1 MARLVTKFK
10 YLKPSDRRKVGGY
23 AKYIATRE
31 GVEKLDDSQKFL
43 PATAAQRKA
52 IEKICK
58 DFPELQSL
66 REYKKFLQDSTI
78 GTASAFLSRAT
89 EYSQKTYAD
98 YIALRPRAER
108 IGTHGLFTDD
118 GLPVQLSK
126 VSAELNAYPGNVYT
140 AIISLRRE
148 DAVRLGFDHGARW
161 RDLLRSQRQVLAE
174 SLKIPPPH
182 LRWYAAFHD
191 EGHHPHVHLI
201 TYSAEPREGHLSK
214 QGVHTL
220 RSSLARDIFA
230 QDLLC
235 IYKEQTR
242 QRDDLKQVG
251 HEVIAENIEQIRYAD
266 SGNPILERRLT
277 ELAMQ
282 LSQIGGKKQYGYLP
296 PKVKDLVDEILNELS
311 KDERIAALYDRW
323 CESREQ
329 ILDIYDE
336 GAHERIPLAQNR
348 EFRSMKNAIIQAAMQ
363 LSQETAVEKRI
374 TPKEEY
380 KDDSGESNEETASAE
395 VEENPKPTE
404 ASAQTAQI
412 PSKSISHAATLQL
425 FRILAQ
431 LLQGSAPQ
439 REQDD
444 SQTDRK
450 LRRRTQEKEQAH
462 GLKHAL

>member
-1 MARLVTKFK
+1 MAQLVTKFK
-10 YLKPSDRRKVGGY
+10 YLKPSDHHKIGGY

-43 PATAAQRKA
+43 PTTAAQRKA

-58 DFPELQSL
+58 ESPELQSWL
-66 REYKKFLQDSTI
+66 EYKKFLQHPTI
-78 GTASAFLSRAT
+78 GTASAFLSRAA
-89 EYSQKTYAD
+89 EHSQKTYAD

-108 IGTHGLFTDD
+108 MGTHGLFTDD
-118 GLPVQLSK
+118 GVPVQLSK
-126 VSAELNAYPGNVYT
+126 VSAELNAYPGTVYT

-201 TYSAEPREGHLSK
+201 AYSTEPREGHLSK

-235 IYKEQTR
+235 IYEEQTR
-242 QRDDLKQVG
+242 QRDDLKQTG
-251 HEVIAENIEQIRYAD
+251 KDALCEIRMHDYDNPMAEA
-266 SGNPILERRLT
+266 LLLRLS
-277 ELAMQ
+277 EQ

-296 PKVKDLVDEILNELS
+296 PELKSLVDEILNELS
-311 KDERIAALYDRW
+311 KDERITALYDRW
-323 CESREQ
+323 CESRER

-336 GAHERIPLAQNR
+336 GAHKRIPLAQNC
-348 EFRSMKNAIIQAAMQ
+348 EFRSMKNAIIQAAVR
-363 LSQETAVEKRI
+363 LSQDTDVPLEKEAPTEVPMER
-374 TPKEEY
+374 
-380 KDDSGESNEETASAE
+380 SAE
-395 VEENPKPTE
+395 FRESISPEEEERKNTKESTQ
-404 ASAQTAQI
+404 SAQI
-412 PSKSISHAATLQL
+412 PSKSKSHAATLQL
-425 FRILAQ
+425 FCILAQ
-431 LLQGSAPQ
+431 FLQGSTPQ

-444 SQTDRK
+444 SRTDRK

-462 GLKHAL
+462 GMKHS

>member
-10 YLKPSDRRKVGGY
+10 YLKPSDRRKIGGY

-43 PATAAQRKA
+43 PATAVQRKA

-58 DFPELQSL
+58 ESPELQSWL
-66 REYKKFLQDSTI
+66 EYKKFLQDSTV
-78 GTASAFLSRAT
+78 GTASAFLSRAA
-89 EYSQKTYAD
+89 EHSQKTYAD

-108 IGTHGLFTDD
+108 MGTHGLFTDD
-118 GLPVQLSK
+118 GVPVRLSK

-161 RDLLRSQRQVLAE
+161 RNLLRSQRQVLAE

-191 EGHHPHVHLI
+191 EGHHSHVHLI
-201 TYSAEPREGHLSK
+201 AYSTEPREGHLSK

-235 IYKEQTR
+235 IYEEQTQR
-242 QRDDLKQVG
+242 RDDLKQVG

-266 SGNPILERRLT
+266 SGDPILERRLA

-282 LSQIGGKKQYGYLP
+282 LSQTGGKKQYGYLP
-296 PKVKDLVDEILNELS
+296 PEIKNLVDEILNELS

-323 CESREQ
+323 CESRER

-336 GAHERIPLAQNR
+336 ATHKRIPLAQNR
-348 EFRSMKNAIIQAAMQ
+348 EFRFMKNAIIQAAVRI
-363 LSQETAVEKRI
+363 SQETVAPLEKEAP
-374 TPKEEY
+374 TEAPAEHSAE
-380 KDDSGESNEETASAE
+380 SGESIPLEEEQRQNTKE
-395 VEENPKPTE
+395 
-404 ASAQTAQI
+404 SAQAAQI
-412 PSKSISHAATLQL
+412 PSKSKSHEATLQL

-431 LLQGSAPQ
+431 LLQGSTPQ

-444 SQTDRK
+444 SRTDRK

-462 GLKHAL
+462 GLKHS

>member
-10 YLKPSDRRKVGGY
+10 YLKPSDRRKIGGY

-43 PATAAQRKA
+43 PATSAQRKT

-58 DFPELQSL
+58 DFPDCQTTAEYLRYLQ
-66 REYKKFLQDSTI
+66 KQTV
-78 GTASAFLSRAT
+78 GTASAFLSHVAEHSR
-89 EYSQKTYAD
+89 KTYAD

-108 IGTHGLFTDD
+108 IRTHGLFTDD
-118 GLPVQLSK
+118 GVPVRLSN

-201 TYSAEPREGHLSK
+201 AYSTEPREGHLSK

-235 IYKEQTR
+235 VYEEQTQ
-242 QRDDLKQVG
+242 QRDDLKQTG
-251 HEVIAENIEQIRYAD
+251 REI
-266 SGNPILERRLT
+266 LT
-277 ELAMQ
+277 EFITHDMENLAVEALLLRLSEQ
-282 LSQIGGKKQYGYLP
+282 LSKIGGKKQYGYLP
-296 PKVKDLVDEILNELS
+296 PELKNLVDEILNELS

-323 CESREQ
+323 CESRER
-329 ILDIYDE
+329 ILDIYDA

-348 EFRSMKNAIIQAAMQ
+348 EFRSMKNAIIQAAIR
-363 LSQETAVEKRI
+363 LSQDT
-374 TPKEEY
+374 KE
-380 KDDSGESNEETASAE
+380 A
-395 VEENPKPTE
+395 PTE
-404 ASAQTAQI
+404 APVVQSAEFGESIPPEEEQRQNAKESTPVAQPQSHI
-412 PSKSISHAATLQL
+412 QSRASHAAMLQL

-431 LLQGSAPQ
+431 LLQGSTPQ

-444 SQTDRK
+444 SRTDRK

-462 GLKHAL
+462 GLKHS

>member
-23 AKYIATRE
+23 VKYIATRE

-43 PATAAQRKA
+43 PATAAQKKA

-58 DFPELQSL
+58 DSPELQSL
-66 REYKKFLQDSTI
+66 QEHKKFLQDSTV
-78 GTASAFLSRAT
+78 GTASAFLSRAA
-89 EYSQKTYAD
+89 EHSRKTYAD

-118 GLPVQLSK
+118 GVPVRLSK

-201 TYSAEPREGHLSK
+201 AYSAEPREGHLSK

-235 IYKEQTR
+235 IYEEQTQR
-242 QRDDLKQVG
+242 RDDLTQTG
-251 HEVIAENIEQIRYAD
+251 REI
-266 SGNPILERRLT
+266 LT
-277 ELAMQ
+277 EFITHDTENLTVETLLLRLSEQ
-282 LSQIGGKKQYGYLP
+282 LSQIGGKKQYAYLP
-296 PKVKDLVDEILNELS
+296 PELKNLVDEILNELS

-336 GAHERIPLAQNR
+336 ATHERIPLAQNR

-363 LSQETAVEKRI
+363 ISQETTPEMRSA
-374 TPKEEY
+374 PKEER
-380 KDDSGESNEETASAE
+380 KDDSGESNKETASAE
-395 VEENPKPTE
+395 VAEEPKPTE

-412 PSKSISHAATLQL
+412 PAKSKSHAATVQL

-431 LLQGSAPQ
+431 LLQGSTPQ

-444 SQTDRK
+444 SRTDRK

-462 GLKHAL
+462 GLKHS

>member
-10 YLKPSDRRKVGGY
+10 YLKPSDRRKIGGY

-43 PATAAQRKA
+43 PATAAQEKV
-52 IEKICK
+52 IQKICK
-58 DFPELQSL
+58 ESPELEAL
-66 REYKKFLQDSTI
+66 WEYKKFLQHPTI
-78 GTASAFLSRAT
+78 GTASAFLSHAAEHSR
-89 EYSQKTYAD
+89 KTYAD

-118 GLPVQLSK
+118 GIPVRLSK

-148 DAVRLGFDHGARW
+148 DAARLGFDHGARW

-174 SLKIPPPH
+174 SLKIPPSH

-201 TYSAEPREGHLSK
+201 AYSTEPREGHLSK

-220 RSSLARDIFA
+220 RSSLAWDIFA

-235 IYKEQTR
+235 IYEEQTR
-242 QRDDLKQVG
+242 QRDDLKQTG
-251 HEVIAENIEQIRYAD
+251 REI
-266 SGNPILERRLT
+266 LT
-277 ELAMQ
+277 EFITHDTGNQTVETLLLRLSEQ

-296 PKVKDLVDEILNELS
+296 PELKNLVDEILNELS

-323 CESREQ
+323 CESRER

-348 EFRSMKNAIIQAAMQ
+348 EFRSMKNAIIQAAVR
-363 LSQETAVEKRI
+363 LSQETEIPLEK
-374 TPKEEY
+374 E
-380 KDDSGESNEETASAE
+380 A
-395 VEENPKPTE
+395 PTE
-404 ASAQTAQI
+404 ATVERSAEFGESIPLEEEQQQNTKESTPVAQPQSHI
-412 PSKSISHAATLQL
+412 RSRASHAVTLQL
-425 FRILAQ
+425 LRILAQ
-431 LLQGSAPQ
+431 LLQGSTPQ

-444 SQTDRK
+444 SRTDRK

-462 GLKHAL
+462 GLKHS